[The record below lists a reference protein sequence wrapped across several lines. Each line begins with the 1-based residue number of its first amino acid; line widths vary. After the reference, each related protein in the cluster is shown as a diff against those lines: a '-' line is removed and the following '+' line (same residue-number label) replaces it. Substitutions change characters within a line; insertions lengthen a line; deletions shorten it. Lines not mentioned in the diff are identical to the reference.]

1 MSDGRR
7 RLDLLK
13 SPKIP
18 EWLPPSPAD
27 AEAAVDKC
35 EAAPL
40 QLPGEPRLAV
50 PAPPPAAAKL
60 VVLPPPTDLVESN
73 APAAPAAQEEIGR
86 DLKIDVRLSKAAITN
101 L

>member
-18 EWLPPSPAD
+18 EWLPPSLAD

-35 EAAPL
+35 EGAPL

-50 PAPPPAAAKL
+50 PAPLTAAARL

-73 APAAPAAQEEIGR
+73 APAPTAAQEETGR
-86 DLKIDVRLSKAAITN
+86 DLKTTPRKLSKV
-101 L
+101 

>member
-27 AEAAVDKC
+27 AEAAVDRC
-35 EAAPL
+35 EGAPL
-40 QLPGEPRLAV
+40 QLPGEPRLA
-50 PAPPPAAAKL
+50 APPPAAARL

-73 APAAPAAQEEIGR
+73 APAPTAAQEETGR
-86 DLKIDVRLSKAAITN
+86 DLKIDARLSIAAIT
-101 L
+101 LF